1 MSSFII
7 EKEEYV
13 KAAGLVAGS
22 FGEGYSRKRDCIS
35 SYWYDRILG
44 QFYNL
49 YLLNVESYNLQY
61 STLETPDPLND
72 SDKQLYEEY
81 KLKGIAISNSEK
93 ARQELIFNLNRFF
106 RSVNYQIEDKDCDMK
121 ASKIMFVFMSCMIA
135 SIKFDDK
142 EWWGSIKLEQ
152 KGDNN
157 E

>member
-13 KAAGLVAGS
+13 KAAGLVVGS
-22 FGEGYSRKRDCIS
+22 FGERYSRKRDCIS
-35 SYWYDRILG
+35 SYWYDRALG

-61 STLETPDPLND
+61 STFEIPDPLND
-72 SDKQLYEEY
+72 RDKQLYEEY
-81 KLKGIAISNSEK
+81 KSKGIAISNSEK
-93 ARQELIFNLNRFF
+93 ARQDLIFNLHRFF

-121 ASKIMFVFMSCMIA
+121 ASKIMFVFMSCMIS
-135 SIKFDDK
+135 SIKFDDQQ
-142 EWWGSIKLEQ
+142 WWGSIKLEQ
-152 KGDNN
+152 KGGND